1 MWTRHRKRRN
11 YGRLIVPA
19 ISIMFL
25 SYFGYHSVHGGYG
38 LIAQQK
44 LEADR
49 IQLKAELNAIQAQ
62 RQALEKRAM
71 LLKDGSI
78 EKDMLDAEARRAL
91 NVVRPDE
98 IVILR

>member
-1 MWTRHRKRRN
+1 MWTRHRKRRQ
-11 YGRLIVPA
+11 YGRLIVPV
-19 ISIMFL
+19 ISAAFL
-25 SYFGYHSVHGGYG
+25 SYFGYHSIHGSFG
-38 LIAQQK
+38 LIAQKK

-49 IQLKAELNAIQAQ
+49 AGLLKQLTALKVE
-62 RQALEKRAM
+62 RQSLERRAL

-78 EKDMLDAEARRAL
+78 EKDILDEQARRAL